1 MLRALVRAKSGRLVL
16 AVPVAPRDSLD
27 ELSGEADEII
37 CLKSP
42 DPFFAVG
49 MHYRDFGQ
57 TSDQEVTE
65 LLHRSKASSP
75 NQARA

>member
-1 MLRALVRAKSGRLVL
+1 
-16 AVPVAPRDSLD
+16 VPVAPRETLTD
-27 ELSGEADEII
+27 LSAEADEII

-65 LLHRSKASSP
+65 LLCRSKTARP
-75 NQARA
+75 NRVRT